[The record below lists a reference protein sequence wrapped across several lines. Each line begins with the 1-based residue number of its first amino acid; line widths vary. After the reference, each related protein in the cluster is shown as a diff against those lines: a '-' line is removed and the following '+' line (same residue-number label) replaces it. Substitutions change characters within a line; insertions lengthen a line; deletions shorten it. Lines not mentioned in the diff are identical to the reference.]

1 MKIKRMSI
9 LCISLLITLFLLAV
23 FGEAAQGAKGVITAR
38 MGMIAPEAHPVAVAS
53 ARFAKLVWQRTGGRI
68 KVLTFPGGTLGGE
81 TELIDLVQSGVL
93 EMANIGISGA
103 YSPRFEAPV
112 CLFYLFP
119 NEDSMWQFYGSV
131 PYKEELLRVQRQRNT
146 IMLSMNWWQGW
157 RHVIT
162 NRPVKTVE
170 DFKGLKLRYPVVD
183 NIKAKFYAALG
194 AKGEP
199 IEFPEVY
206 ESLQRGIVDGFE
218 CPLYWIYSIRAHE
231 VVKHL
236 TLTFH
241 ITYLNSPIVNRTFWE
256 KKLLPAEREVILTTA
271 WECGVYQNELQR
283 QKRGEILEKMKAAG
297 VQVYELSAEEIKKL
311 VSLCERVQLEWAR
324 KRGVEDWF
332 TRIKEIVRAAE

>member
-1 MKIKRMSI
+1 MKIKRI
-9 LCISLLITLFLLAV
+9 GVFCITLLITLFLFVAFV
-23 FGEAAQGAKGVITAR
+23 EVAPAAKGVITAR

-53 ARFAKLVWQRTGGRI
+53 ARFAKLVGQRTRGRI

-103 YSPRFEAPV
+103 YGPRFEAPV

-119 NEDSMWQFYGSV
+119 NENAMWQYYGSL
-131 PYKEELLRVQRQRNT
+131 PYKEELLRVQKERNT

-157 RHVIT
+157 RHVIA
-162 NRPVKTVE
+162 NKPIRTVE

-183 NIKAKFYAALG
+183 DVKAKFYAALG

-206 ESLQRGIVDGFE
+206 EALQRGIVDGFE
-218 CPLYWIYSIRAHE
+218 CPLYWIYGIKAHE

-236 TLTFH
+236 ALTSH
-241 ITYLNSPIVNRTFWE
+241 ITYLNSPIVNRSFWE
-256 KKLLPAEREVILTTA
+256 KKLTPAEREVMLTTA
-271 WECGVYQNELQR
+271 WECGVHQNELQR
-283 QKRGEILEKMKAAG
+283 QKRGEILEKMKATG
-297 VQVYELSAEEIKKL
+297 VQVYELSDEDVKKL
-311 VSLCERVQLEWAR
+311 VSLCERVQLEWAEE
-324 KRGVEDWF
+324 KGVEDWF
-332 TRIKEIVRAAE
+332 TRIKEIIQAVE